1 MNFEMEFERFNREY
15 PLKSKKIGELTFHY
29 RLGGK
34 GKEVLIL
41 LVGGLGISDAFYNH
55 FKEFAKY
62 YTVLTFDY
70 PIESDRNSVLSDGI
84 AALVKSLGLGKA
96 FLVGQS
102 YGGLIAQIIAKRH
115 PEIMKGL
122 ILSNTGCLDEG
133 MDEGAK
139 QLMMNRMKGL
149 RKTILLTRFIP
160 MSLFKGVFL
169 KRMEKHFEQCTPDE
183 KQYLLDLSRSMFSKL
198 SNRHERHMC
207 SLMADLI
214 NEMNITRS
222 DLAYLDKKV
231 ILLLSE
237 DDHTFGDAVN
247 RALIEMMPNPVICTD
262 INGGHLA
269 LLLKIDLYIK
279 TVCGFIDSFTICNQE

>member
-1 MNFEMEFERFNREY
+1 MNFKMEFESFNREY

-34 GKEVLIL
+34 GKEILIL
-41 LVGGLGISDAFYNH
+41 LVGGLGFSDAFYNH
-55 FKEFAKY
+55 FKEFAKH

-70 PIESDRNSVLSDGI
+70 PMESNRNSVISDGI

-96 FLVGQS
+96 FLIGQS
-102 YGGLIAQIIAKRH
+102 YGGLLAQVIAKRH
-115 PEIMKGL
+115 PEITKGL
-122 ILSNTGCLDEG
+122 ILSNTGCLDAS
-133 MDEGAK
+133 MDEAAK

-160 MSLFKGVFL
+160 MSLLKGVFL
-169 KRMEKHFEQCTPDE
+169 KKMEKHFEKCTSE
-183 KQYLLDLSRSMFSKL
+183 ENKYLQDLSRYMFSKL
-198 SNRHERHMC
+198 TNKHQRHMC
-207 SLMADLI
+207 FLMLDLI
-214 NEMNITRS
+214 NEMNITKS

-247 RALIEMMPNPVICTD
+247 KALIQMMPNPAVRTD

-269 LLLKIDLYIK
+269 LLLKIDFYIEII
-279 TVCGFIDSFTICNQE
+279 CGFIDGIIM